1 MEDEKKAST
10 ANRWLVVGINA
21 VVLFVLGWILVDGF
35 DGFAHGG
42 LEISTR
48 VFLGILVFSLIS
60 L

>member
-1 MEDEKKAST
+1 MAEEKKAST
-10 ANRWLVVGINA
+10 ANRWLAVGIHA
-21 VVLFVLGWILVDGF
+21 VVLIVLGWILLHGF
-35 DGFAHGG
+35 EGFAHGG